1 MGADGK
7 QAWRWMSGRVVP
19 YGQSLVRLSEAL
31 GVPVERVLRACLEA
45 RARRL
50 AELEAERVRREAE

>member
-1 MGADGK
+1 MDGK
-7 QAWRWMSGRVVP
+7 HAWAWMTGRRVP
-19 YGQSLVRLSEAL
+19 YWRSLLRISEAL